1 MSPIRPLLILGTRPE
16 AIKMAPIVLE
26 CARRSQQITP
36 IVCFTGQHDE
46 MLRQVTDYFDI
57 QANFDL
63 KVMSPGQSLAQLTAR
78 CLTSLDELVASEKPD
93 CLVAQGDTTSVLAAS
108 MVAFYRQLPFLHVEA
123 GLRTGNLQQPWP
135 EEFNR
140 RVASI
145 TTTLHAA
152 PTLRAKENLLKEGI
166 PPRQIRVTGNTVI
179 DALLR
184 TSERERKSQVW
195 PDRYGFLQDRP
206 MVLITTHRR
215 ENHGDGL
222 AQICQA
228 IAQLARNF
236 PATSFV
242 LPVHLNPYVKS
253 TVEGALHGIVNV
265 HLLRPLPYPEFVWLM
280 GRAKLILS
288 DSGGVQEESPSLQRP
303 VLVLRE
309 TTERQEAVEC
319 GAVALVGAETDA
331 IVAATTKLLTDDGA
345 CKRMQVTTS
354 PYGDGRAAGR
364 IVDWLLEHFAQ

>member
-1 MSPIRPLLILGTRPE
+1 MPHLRPLLILGTRPE
-16 AIKMAPIVLE
+16 AIKMAPVVLE
-26 CARRSQQITP
+26 CARLGQQIKP
-36 IVCFTGQHDE
+36 IICFTGQHDE

-57 QANFDL
+57 NADFDL
-63 KVMSPGQSLAQLTAR
+63 KVMSAGQSLAALTAR
-78 CLTSLDELVASEKPD
+78 CLTSLDDLVAREKPD

-108 MVAFYRQLPFLHVEA
+108 MVAFYRQLPFIHVEA

-152 PTLRAKENLLKEGI
+152 PTERAKDNLLREGV
-166 PPRQIRVTGNTVI
+166 PSQQIRVTGNTVI
-179 DALLR
+179 DALLW
-184 TSERERKSQVW
+184 TSQRERQSKIW
-195 PDRYGFLQDRP
+195 PDRYGFLQDRQ

-215 ENHGDGL
+215 ENHGGGL
-222 AQICQA
+222 DQICQA
-228 IAQLARNF
+228 IAKLARHF
-236 PATSFV
+236 PETAFV

-253 TVEGALHGIVNV
+253 TVEGSLAGIANV

-280 GRAKLILS
+280 SRAKFILS
-288 DSGGVQEESPSLQRP
+288 DSGGVQEESPSLKRP

-319 GAVALVGAETDA
+319 GAVELVGSNCES
-331 IVAATTKLLTDDGA
+331 IVAWTTRLLTDEQA
-345 CKRMQVTTS
+345 YRSMQVESS
-354 PYGDGRAAGR
+354 PYGDGKSAVR
-364 IVDWLLEHFAQ
+364 IVGWLLEHFAS

>member
-1 MSPIRPLLILGTRPE
+1 
-16 AIKMAPIVLE
+16 MAPIVLE
-26 CARRSQQITP
+26 CARRSKDLQPVI
-36 IVCFTGQHDE
+36 CFTGQHDE
-46 MLRQVTDYFDI
+46 MLRQVTDYFGI
-57 QANFDL
+57 QGHHDL

-78 CLTSLDELVASEKPD
+78 CLTGLDELVQTEKPD

-152 PTLRAKENLLKEGI
+152 PTQRAKDNLLREGI
-166 PPRQIRVTGNTVI
+166 PASQIRVTGNTVI
-179 DALLR
+179 DALLW
-184 TSERERKSQVW
+184 TSERERKSPVW
-195 PDRYGFLQDRP
+195 PDRYGFLQDRQ

-228 IAQLARNF
+228 IGELARRF
-236 PATSFV
+236 PETSFV

-253 TVEGALHGIVNV
+253 TVEASLGGISNV

-319 GAVALVGAETDA
+319 GAVDVVGAERDG
-331 IVAATTKLLTDDGA
+331 IVAAATRLLTDEA
-345 CKRMQVTTS
+345 AYRRMQVTTS
-354 PYGDGRAAGR
+354 PYGDGKAAGR
-364 IVDWLLEHFAQ
+364 IVGWLLEHFAP

>member
-1 MSPIRPLLILGTRPE
+1 MTALRPLLILGTRPE
-16 AIKMAPIVLE
+16 AIKMAPVVLE
-26 CARRSQQITP
+26 CARRGGNVKP
-36 IVCFTGQHDE
+36 IICFTGQHDE
-46 MLRQVTDYFDI
+46 MLRQVTDYFGIRADV
-57 QANFDL
+57 DL
-63 KVMSPGQSLAQLTAR
+63 KVMSAGQSLAQLTAR
-78 CLTSLDELVASEKPD
+78 CLTSLDELVAREKPD

-108 MVAFYRQLPFLHVEA
+108 MVAFYRQLPFMHVEA

-152 PTLRAKENLLKEGI
+152 PTERAKENLFKEGI
-166 PPRQIRVTGNTVI
+166 PTQQIRVTGNTVI
-179 DALLR
+179 DALLW

-228 IAQLARNF
+228 IAELARKF
-236 PATSFV
+236 LDIAFI

-253 TVEGALHGIVNV
+253 TVEGSLAGISNI

-280 GRAKLILS
+280 DRAKLILS
-288 DSGGVQEESPSLQRP
+288 DSGGVQEESPSLKRP

-319 GAVALVGAETDA
+319 GAVALVGADCEN
-331 IVAATTKLLTDDGA
+331 IVAAATRLLTDE
-345 CKRMQVTTS
+345 KTYKSMQVEAS
-354 PYGDGRAAGR
+354 PYGDGRAAIR
-364 IVDWLLEHFAQ
+364 IVDWLLEHFSK

>member
-1 MSPIRPLLILGTRPE
+1 MIPLRPLLILGTRPE
-16 AIKMAPIVLE
+16 AIKMAPVVME
-26 CARRSQQITP
+26 CARRGGQVKP
-36 IVCFTGQHDE
+36 IICFTGQHDE
-46 MLRQVTDYFDI
+46 MLRQVTDYFGINADV
-57 QANFDL
+57 DL
-63 KVMSPGQSLAQLTAR
+63 KVMSAGQSLAQLTAR
-78 CLTSLDELVASEKPD
+78 CLTSLDELVAKEQPD

-108 MVAFYRQLPFLHVEA
+108 MVAFYRQLPFVHVEA

-152 PTLRAKENLLKEGI
+152 PTERAKGNLLREGI
-166 PPRQIRVTGNTVI
+166 AAKQIRVTGNTVI
-179 DALLR
+179 DALFW
-184 TSERERKSQVW
+184 TSERERQSKVW
-195 PDRYGFLQDRP
+195 PDRYGFLQDRQ

-228 IAQLARNF
+228 IAELARAF
-236 PATSFV
+236 PDIAFV

-253 TVEGALHGIVNV
+253 TVEGSLAGIANV

-280 GRAKLILS
+280 DRARLILS
-288 DSGGVQEESPSLQRP
+288 DSGGVQEESPSLKRP

-319 GAVALVGAETDA
+319 GAVALVGADSRS
-331 IVAATTKLLTDDGA
+331 IVASATHLLTDDNA
-345 CKRMQVTTS
+345 YKSMQVDAS
-354 PYGDGRAAGR
+354 PYGDGRAAIR
-364 IVDWLLEHFAQ
+364 IVDWLLEHFAP

>member
-1 MSPIRPLLILGTRPE
+1 MPALRPLLILGTRPE

-26 CARRSQQITP
+26 CARRSKNVQPVI
-36 IVCFTGQHDE
+36 CFTGQHDE
-46 MLRQVTDYFDI
+46 MLRQVTDYFGI
-57 QANFDL
+57 EAHHDL

-78 CLTSLDELVASEKPD
+78 CLTSLDELVQTEKPD

-152 PTLRAKENLLKEGI
+152 PTQRAKDNLLREGI
-166 PPRQIRVTGNTVI
+166 PASQIRVTGNTVI
-179 DALLR
+179 DALLW
-184 TSERERKSQVW
+184 TSERERKSPVW
-195 PDRYGFLQDRP
+195 PDRYGFLQDRQ

-228 IAQLARNF
+228 IGELARRF
-236 PATSFV
+236 PETSFV

-253 TVEGALHGIVNV
+253 TVEASLGGISNV

-319 GAVALVGAETDA
+319 GAVDVVGAERDG
-331 IVAATTKLLTDDGA
+331 IVAAATRLLTDEA
-345 CKRMQVTTS
+345 AYRRMQVTTS
-354 PYGDGRAAGR
+354 PYGNGKAAGR
-364 IVDWLLEHFAQ
+364 IVGWLLEHFAP